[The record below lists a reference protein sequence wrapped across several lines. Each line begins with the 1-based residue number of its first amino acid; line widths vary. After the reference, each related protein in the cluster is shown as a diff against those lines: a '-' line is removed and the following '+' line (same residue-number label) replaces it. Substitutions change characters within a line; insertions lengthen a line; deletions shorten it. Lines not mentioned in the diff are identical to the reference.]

1 MGTIT
6 DKAWEESEE
15 QSKSI
20 NNNKMET
27 LQISKSN
34 ALAAFRST
42 DQKGKALLSTL
53 FGAEIFSQN
62 VIDRIKSFED
72 VLDDQGISKE
82 QWLKSIDGISDDE
95 IAYKQIKLIV
105 KSLNEGWEPNWSD
118 GGQYKYYPWFEFDS
132 SGPGFS
138 YLAYDYDSTGSLLGS
153 RLVYKSSEL
162 ARYAGKQFESIY
174 NKFLN

>member
-15 QSKSI
+15 QSTTN

-34 ALAAFRST
+34 ALAAFRSA
-42 DQKGKALLSTL
+42 DQKGKTLLSTL
-53 FGAEIFSQN
+53 FGTDIFNQN
-62 VIDRIKSFED
+62 VTDRIKSFED
-72 VLDDQGISKE
+72 VLEDLGLSSGEWSATIKD
-82 QWLKSIDGISDDE
+82 LSDDE
-95 IAYKQIKLIV
+95 IAYRQIKLVV

-118 GGQYKYYPWFEFDS
+118 DDEYKYYPWFEFDS

-138 YLAYDYDSTGSLLGS
+138 CFDYRYDRTHSSLGS